1 MNTQRN
7 KRVNFETV
15 VTRLNDIVKDMEK
28 GDLSLDD
35 SLKKFEEGI
44 TLIRECQSVLHDA
57 EQKVK
62 MLTEKNNETY
72 LETFEDESS
81 S

>member
-1 MNTQRN
+1 MNTQLN
-7 KRVNFETV
+7 KRVNFETA
-15 VTRLNDIVKDMEK
+15 VTRLNEIVKDMEK

-44 TLIRECQSVLHDA
+44 NLIRECQSVLHDA

-62 MLTEKNNETY
+62 MLTEKNDKTH

-81 S
+81 